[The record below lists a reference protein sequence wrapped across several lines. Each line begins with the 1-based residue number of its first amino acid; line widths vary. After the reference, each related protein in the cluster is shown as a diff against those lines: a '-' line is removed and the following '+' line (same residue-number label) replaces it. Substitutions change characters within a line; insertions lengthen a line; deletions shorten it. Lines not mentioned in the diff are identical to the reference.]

1 MQPPIPLGTLL
12 QQRYRVTKILGQG
25 GFGRTYLAQD
35 TGCFDEMCVLKE
47 FSPNDRGRDAVK
59 KSKELFQREAQV
71 LYQIDHPQ
79 IPKFRANFEEQKRLF
94 LVQEYAE
101 GKTVAKTLSE
111 RLKNSKTFTETEAVE
126 FLQNMLPVLSHIH
139 GMGIIHRD
147 ISPDN
152 IIFRDRDKLPV
163 LIDFG
168 VVKAGVTQL
177 EASTQIHQ
185 GTTVGKAGYAPGE
198 QLQTGE
204 AYANSDLYAL
214 AVTVVVMMTGRKPE
228 SLIDKST
235 MTWKWHQWVPT
246 LTPWF
251 AKILN
256 KMLSRMPNSR
266 YQSATE
272 VSQALRSVSDF
283 VGAASV
289 TGGLGNN
296 LKPTTGISNPTIGGT
311 QSPPTNN
318 PNSVPLSRVKRSTTS
333 IKSHN
338 SPPVQQYPTQNPL
351 RGILSTPWGIALGAV
366 AAFVVFIIPLLFI
379 LRSITPSKGKPD
391 TPVPIATTATDPNPV
406 TTAPNPT
413 QPPAPVAST
422 ESSPPLTTPS
432 PTAPAAVA
440 AEALI
445 LEPGKPSLKE
455 GAIDPSQAKVFSVN
469 LTVGQQLKVALASNP
484 AGATANILAPNQA
497 NVDAFAKNTTNWQG
511 TAPLAGEYRIE
522 IVSPPGATSNYQL
535 EVTATDA
542 AAGTTPAPGTT
553 PTPNIGQPPQANP
566 TPGAAATPGVT
577 TTPNPVASP

>member
-12 QQRYRVTKILGQG
+12 QQRYRVAKVLGQG

-47 FSPNDRGRDAVK
+47 FSPNDRGRDALK
-59 KSKELFQREAQV
+59 KSKELFHREAQV
-71 LYQIDHPQ
+71 LYQINHPQ

-101 GKTVAKTLSE
+101 GKTVAKTLSD
-111 RLKNSKTFTETEAVE
+111 RLKKNTTFTEAEAVE
-126 FLQNMLPVLSHIH
+126 FIKNMLPVLSHIH

-177 EASTQIHQ
+177 EVSTQIHQ

-256 KMLSRMPNSR
+256 KMLSRVPNSR
-266 YQSATE
+266 YQSAHD
-272 VSQALRSVSDF
+272 VAQALRSVSDF
-283 VGAASV
+283 VGVPATSSEFPAG
-289 TGGLGNN
+289 TFIP
-296 LKPTTGISNPTIGGT
+296 PTTSSRMSSHPDQ
-311 QSPPTNN
+311 QSST
-318 PNSVPLSRVKRSTTS
+318 SDRSSIPLSRVKRSS
-333 IKSHN
+333 N
-338 SPPVQQYPTQNPL
+338 SSPGNRNIPVRNLQPAPQNLL
-351 RGILSTPWGIALGAV
+351 RGILNTPWGIALSS
-366 AAFVVFIIPLLFI
+366 AAAALIFLILPIFVIS
-379 LRSITPSKGKPD
+379 RSLTPSGSSKTPLPPTSSTPTD
-391 TPVPIATTATDPNPV
+391 PAISNPVPPPV
-406 TTAPNPT
+406 PSPVIQ
-413 QPPAPVAST
+413 QP
-422 ESSPPLTTPS
+422 TTPT
-432 PTAPAAVA
+432 PIAPGSVA
-440 AEALI
+440 AESLT
-445 LEPGKPSLKE
+445 LELGKPLVKE
-455 GAIDPSQAKVFSVN
+455 GVLNPAQPTVLSVN
-469 LTVGQQLKVALASNP
+469 LPVGQQLKATLTSNP
-484 AGATANILAPNQA
+484 AGATMNILAPNQA
-497 NVDAFAKNTTNWQG
+497 NVDVYAKNTLNWQG
-511 TAPLAGEYRIE
+511 TLPLTGEYRIE
-522 IVSPPGATSNYQL
+522 IVSLPGAASSNYKL
-535 EVTATDA
+535 EVTTIASPGSTPPA
-542 AAGTTPAPGTT
+542 AAPIAPPTAAPATPPTTLAPPPTTPAL
-553 PTPNIGQPPQANP
+553 PPSA
-566 TPGAAATPGVT
+566 
-577 TTPNPVASP
+577 PVAR

>member
-1 MQPPIPLGTLL
+1 MQPPIPLGTVL
-12 QQRYRVTKILGQG
+12 QKRYRVTKVLGQG
-25 GFGRTYLAQD
+25 GFGRTYLSQD

-47 FSPNDRGRDAVK
+47 FSPNDRGRDALK

-71 LYQIDHPQ
+71 LYQISHPQ

-111 RLKNSKTFTETEAVE
+111 RLKNNQTFKESEADE
-126 FLQNMLPVLSHIH
+126 FLQNMLPVLAHIH

-152 IIFRDRDKLPV
+152 IIFRDKDKLPV

-177 EASTQIHQ
+177 EVSTQIHQ

-256 KMLSRMPNSR
+256 KMLSRSPNSR

-272 VSQALRSVSDF
+272 VAQALRSVSDF
-283 VGAASV
+283 VGSGANQQESQ
-289 TGGLGNN
+289 TGDLGQ
-296 LKPTTGISNPTIGGT
+296 TTGMLRGQTGYNNGT
-311 QSPPTNN
+311 NGTGAI
-318 PNSVPLSRVKRSTTS
+318 PLSRVKRTTT
-333 IKSHN
+333 ID
-338 SPPVQQYPTQNPL
+338 SPKTALNLKPQNPL
-351 RGILSTPWGIALGAV
+351 RGILSTQWGTGLIAAG
-366 AAFVVFIIPLLFI
+366 AFVCVLVPLLLM
-379 LRSITPSKGKPD
+379 LRSLVPNKPVKIE
-391 TPVPIATTATDPNPV
+391 PQNPAAVTTNATDPVATPATTQATSQV
-406 TTAPNPT
+406 TPPLASPAPIPATAPI
-413 QPPAPVAST
+413 
-422 ESSPPLTTPS
+422 
-432 PTAPAAVA
+432 PAATV
-440 AEALI
+440 ESLAL
-445 LEPGKPSLKE
+445 EVGKPTLKE
-455 GAIDPSQAKVFSVN
+455 GTLNPGQTMVYSVPLQA
-469 LTVGQQLKVALASNP
+469 GQQLKATLTPTP
-484 AGATANILAPNQA
+484 AGATMNILAPNQA
-497 NVDAFAKNTTNWQG
+497 NVDVYAKNTVNWQG
-511 TAPLAGEYRIE
+511 NLPLSGEYRIE
-522 IVSPPGATSNYQL
+522 IVSP
-535 EVTATDA
+535 
-542 AAGTTPAPGTT
+542 AGTTTSSNYKLEATVSAAAPAATATPGSTAGT
-553 PTPNIGQPPQANP
+553 PTPM
-566 TPGAAATPGVT
+566 ATP
-577 TTPNPVASP
+577 SP

>member
-12 QQRYRVTKILGQG
+12 QQRYRVTKVLGQG
-25 GFGRTYLAQD
+25 GFGRTYLSQD

-47 FSPNDRGRDAVK
+47 FSPTDRGRETLK
-59 KSKELFQREAQV
+59 KSKELFHREAQV
-71 LYQIDHPQ
+71 LYQINHPQ

-111 RLKNSKTFTETEAVE
+111 RLKNNQTFKENEAVE
-126 FLQNMLPVLSHIH
+126 FLLNMLPVLSHIH

-152 IIFRDRDKLPV
+152 IIFRDKDKLPV

-256 KMLSRMPNSR
+256 KMLSRAPNSR
-266 YQSATE
+266 YQSANE
-272 VSQALRSVSDF
+272 VAQALRSVSDF
-283 VGAASV
+283 VGSPAAPAQSHV
-289 TGGLGNN
+289 SEFELSGGSRKSKGF
-296 LKPTTGISNPTIGGT
+296 PSNP
-311 QSPPTNN
+311 PK
-318 PNSVPLSRVKRSTTS
+318 SVPLSRTKRTTN
-333 IKSHN
+333 IDPPKS
-338 SPPVQQYPTQNPL
+338 SVPTQNPL
-351 RGILSTPWGIALGAV
+351 RGILATPWGTAVGASIAFVLLIIPVFWLMRSMLSTTAGTKPPSPTPVVSPTTEAPTPAPVPTPMAV
-366 AAFVVFIIPLLFI
+366 A
-379 LRSITPSKGKPD
+379 TPVATP
-391 TPVPIATTATDPNPV
+391 TPVPTT
-406 TTAPNPT
+406 
-413 QPPAPVAST
+413 PPAAS
-422 ESSPPLTTPS
+422 ESI
-432 PTAPAAVA
+432 
-440 AEALI
+440 AL
-445 LEPGKPSLKE
+445 EVGKPTLRE
-455 GAIDPSQAKVFSVN
+455 GVLTPAQSSIVYTLNLQA
-469 LTVGQQLKVALASNP
+469 GQQLKATLAPIP
-484 AGATANILAPNQA
+484 AGATMNILAPNQA
-497 NVDAFAKNTTNWQG
+497 NVDVYAKSTVNWQG
-511 TAPLAGEYRIE
+511 NLPLSGDYRIE
-522 IVSPPGATSNYQL
+522 VTAPPGSANVSYKL
-535 EVTATDA
+535 EVSTMA
-542 AAGTTPAPGTT
+542 A
-553 PTPNIGQPPQANP
+553 
-566 TPGAAATPGVT
+566 
-577 TTPNPVASP
+577 PVAK

>member
-12 QQRYRVTKILGQG
+12 QQRYRVTKVLGQG
-25 GFGRTYLAQD
+25 GFGRTYLSQD

-47 FSPNDRGRDAVK
+47 FSPNDRGRDALK

-71 LYQIDHPQ
+71 LYQINHPQ

-101 GKTVAKTLSE
+101 GKTVAKSLSD
-111 RLKNSKTFTETEAVE
+111 RLKNNQTFKEAEAVQ
-126 FLQNMLPVLSHIH
+126 FLQDMLPVLTHIH

-177 EASTQIHQ
+177 EVSTQIHQ

-256 KMLSRMPNSR
+256 KMLSRVPNSR

-272 VSQALRSVSDF
+272 VLQALRSVSDF
-283 VGAASV
+283 VGAAAENS
-289 TGGLGNN
+289 GSFI
-296 LKPTTGISNPTIGGT
+296 PPTGINRPATGI
-311 QSPPTNN
+311 NN
-318 PNSVPLSRVKRSTTS
+318 SGSVPLSRVGRTTS
-333 IKSHN
+333 VTSSSRN
-338 SPPVQQYPTQNPL
+338 SNIQPPQNPL
-351 RGILSTPWGIALGAV
+351 RGILNTPWGVGLGA
-366 AAFVVFIIPLLFI
+366 AAATVLFI
-379 LRSITPSKGKPD
+379 LVPLFLVSKSITTPNSGTKPQPPTVSTTTPTPEAPATPPSSNSPAV
-391 TPVPIATTATDPNPV
+391 TPVDPTPTPAATATPPSGAAETLLVEVDKPTIKEGVLNSPQPIAFRLTPAT
-406 TTAPNPT
+406 
-413 QPPAPVAST
+413 
-422 ESSPPLTTPS
+422 
-432 PTAPAAVA
+432 
-440 AEALI
+440 
-445 LEPGKPSLKE
+445 
-455 GAIDPSQAKVFSVN
+455 
-469 LTVGQQLKVALASNP
+469 GQQLKTTLIGIP
-484 AGATANILAPNQA
+484 AGATMNVLATSPTG
-497 NVDAFAKNTTNWQG
+497 VDTVAKGTVNWQG
-511 TAPLAGEYRIE
+511 VITTASEYRIE
-522 IVSPPGATSNYQL
+522 IVPVAGAASSNYRL
-535 EVTATDA
+535 EVNLIGSTATA
-542 AAGTTPAPGTT
+542 T
-553 PTPNIGQPPQANP
+553 PTP
-566 TPGAAATPGVT
+566 VV
-577 TTPNPVASP
+577 PVVPAVPAPVK

>member
-1 MQPPIPLGTLL
+1 MQPPIPSGTLL
-12 QQRYRVTKILGQG
+12 QQRYRVTKVLGQG

-47 FSPNDRGRDAVK
+47 FSPNDRGRDALK

-79 IPKFRANFEEQKRLF
+79 IPKFRANFEEQRRLF

-101 GKTVAKTLSE
+101 GKTVAKTLSD
-111 RLKNSKTFTETEAVE
+111 RLKNSTTFTEAEAVD
-126 FLQNMLPVLSHIH
+126 FLQNMLPVLTHIH

-152 IIFRDRDKLPV
+152 IIFRDRDRLPV

-177 EASTQIHQ
+177 EVSTQIHQ

-256 KMLSRMPNSR
+256 RMLSRAPNNR

-272 VSQALRSVSDF
+272 VAQALRSVSDF
-283 VGAASV
+283 VG
-289 TGGLGNN
+289 TG
-296 LKPTTGISNPTIGGT
+296 TTSAPGGT
-311 QSPPTNN
+311 YVPSTSVKSSTTPSQPPAFVTTNRD
-318 PNSVPLSRVKRSTTS
+318 SVPLSRAKRPASKAGSYPVK
-333 IKSHN
+333 N
-338 SPPVQQYPTQNPL
+338 QPPQQNPL
-351 RGILSTPWGIALGAV
+351 QGILNSPWGLALGAAAAALIFLVIPIFLISRSMTTTNKDPKAVPPTVTSPTDPANPTPQSPAPTASTVPAPNTAVTTSPAV
-366 AAFVVFIIPLLFI
+366 AISEALTVEI
-379 LRSITPSKGKPD
+379 GKPIVKEGLLSSAQP
-391 TPVPIATTATDPNPV
+391 TVFSMNLPIGQKLRATL
-406 TTAPNPT
+406 
-413 QPPAPVAST
+413 AST
-422 ESSPPLTTPS
+422 
-432 PTAPAAVA
+432 
-440 AEALI
+440 
-445 LEPGKPSLKE
+445 
-455 GAIDPSQAKVFSVN
+455 
-469 LTVGQQLKVALASNP
+469 P
-484 AGATANILAPNQA
+484 AGATMNILAPNQA
-497 NVDAFAKNTTNWQG
+497 NVDVYAKNTLNWEG
-511 TAPLAGEYRIE
+511 NLPLAGEYRIE
-522 IVSPPGATSNYQL
+522 IVPLAGAASSNYKL
-535 EVTATDA
+535 EVAVSASAPVTAPAPATA
-542 AAGTTPAPGTT
+542 PAPVTSPAPTTQTVPIPVVPTPA
-553 PTPNIGQPPQANP
+553 NR
-566 TPGAAATPGVT
+566 
-577 TTPNPVASP
+577 

>member
-35 TGCFDEMCVLKE
+35 TACFDELCVLKE
-47 FSPNDRGRDAVK
+47 FSPNDRGRDALK

-71 LYQIDHPQ
+71 LYQINHPQ

-101 GKTVAKTLSE
+101 GKTVAKTLGD
-111 RLKNSKTFTETEAVE
+111 RLKNGKTFTETEAVD
-126 FLQNMLPVLSHIH
+126 FLQNMLPVLTHIH
-139 GMGIIHRD
+139 NMGIIHRD

-256 KMLSRMPNSR
+256 KMLSRAPNGR
-266 YQSATE
+266 YQSGVE
-272 VSQALRSVSDF
+272 VAQALRSVSDF
-283 VGAASV
+283 VGTAATNDVAPGTFVPSPKKARPLTSTDHSSSESV
-289 TGGLGNN
+289 NDHEA
-296 LKPTTGISNPTIGGT
+296 
-311 QSPPTNN
+311 QA
-318 PNSVPLSRVKRSTTS
+318 SVPLSRVKRSNP
-333 IKSHN
+333 IKSPAD
-338 SPPVQQYPTQNPL
+338 SPKIQRDRHPL
-351 RGILSTPWGIALGAV
+351 RGILGSSWGIALGSA
-366 AAFVVFIIPLLFI
+366 AAFILILIPIFLLLKSLII
-379 LRSITPSKGKPD
+379 ST
-391 TPVPIATTATDPNPV
+391 PNPV
-406 TTAPNPT
+406 KPQSGATTTTTNPAN
-413 QPPAPVAST
+413 PVPA
-422 ESSPPLTTPS
+422 TTPS
-432 PTAPAAVA
+432 PTSSAATPTTVA
-440 AEALI
+440 SPETVSPETLTV
-445 LEPGKPSLKE
+445 EVGKSIVKE
-455 GAIDPSQAKVFSVN
+455 GALNPNQPIIFS
-469 LTVGQQLKVALASNP
+469 LKLASGQQLKAALTSTP
-484 AGATANILAPNQA
+484 AGGSTMNILAPNLA
-497 NVDAFAKNTTNWQG
+497 NVDVFAKNTLNWQG
-511 TAPLAGEYRIE
+511 NIPMSGEYRIE
-522 IVSPPGATSNYQL
+522 IVPQPGVTSSFKL
-535 EVTATDA
+535 EVSATEA
-542 AAGTTPAPGTT
+542 APAAQTTTPATT
-553 PTPNIGQPPQANP
+553 S
-566 TPGAAATPGVT
+566 
-577 TTPNPVASP
+577 PVAPLPTVSTAPAP

>member
-47 FSPNDRGRDAVK
+47 FTPNDRGREALK
-59 KSKELFQREAQV
+59 KSKELFHREAEV
-71 LYQIDHPQ
+71 LYQINHPQ

-111 RLKNSKTFTETEAVE
+111 RLKNNTTFTEAEAVS

-177 EASTQIHQ
+177 EVSTQIHQ

-256 KMLSRMPNSR
+256 RMLSRSPNSR
-266 YQSATE
+266 YQSGNE
-272 VSQALRSVSDF
+272 VAQALRSVSDF
-283 VGAASV
+283 VGSAAPGERV
-289 TGGLGNN
+289 MEQTPATG
-296 LKPTTGISNPTIGGT
+296 TFHTQTGIDR
-311 QSPPTNN
+311 QSSAHNRD
-318 PNSVPLSRVKRSTTS
+318 SVPLSRVKRSTGVKS
-333 IKSHN
+333 SSYPIKN
-338 SPPVQQYPTQNPL
+338 IQPQQNPL
-351 RGILSTPWGIALGAV
+351 RGILSSPWGIAFGTAV
-366 AAFVVFIIPLLFI
+366 TAFVILVIPIFIIS
-379 LRSITPSKGKPD
+379 RSMTTSNSGTTPTPTTPTTPTPIVLETPSIQ
-391 TPVPIATTATDPNPV
+391 TPPPIATPEPSPSPTTTIAPAAATVEALSLEVGKPMV
-406 TTAPNPT
+406 KEGTLNPT
-413 QPPAPVAST
+413 QPTVFTLNLPA
-422 ESSPPLTTPS
+422 
-432 PTAPAAVA
+432 
-440 AEALI
+440 
-445 LEPGKPSLKE
+445 
-455 GAIDPSQAKVFSVN
+455 
-469 LTVGQQLKVALASNP
+469 GQQLKTALTSTP
-484 AGATANILAPNQA
+484 AGATMNILAPNQA
-497 NVDAFAKNTTNWQG
+497 NVDVFAKNTVNWQG
-511 TAPLAGEYRIE
+511 NLPLSGEYRIE
-522 IVSPPGATSNYQL
+522 IVSLPGTASSYKL
-535 EVTATDA
+535 EVT
-542 AAGTTPAPGTT
+542 TTAPLPVVPSPAPGR
-553 PTPNIGQPPQANP
+553 
-566 TPGAAATPGVT
+566 
-577 TTPNPVASP
+577 

>member
-25 GFGRTYLAQD
+25 GFGRTYLSQD

-47 FSPNDRGRDAVK
+47 FSPNDRGRDALK

-71 LYQIDHPQ
+71 LYQINHPQ

-101 GKTVAKTLSE
+101 GKTVAKTLSD
-111 RLKNSKTFTETEAVE
+111 RLKNSQTFKEAEAVE

-139 GMGIIHRD
+139 SMGIIHRD

-177 EASTQIHQ
+177 EVSTQIHQ

-256 KMLSRMPNSR
+256 KMLSRVPNSR
-266 YQSATE
+266 YQSANE
-272 VSQALRSVSDF
+272 VAQALRSVSDF
-283 VGAASV
+283 VASSAV
-289 TGGLGNN
+289 STDGNTGNFVSITSTSQ
-296 LKPTTGISNPTIGGT
+296 PSTGEDRSSSINERDSI
-311 QSPPTNN
+311 
-318 PNSVPLSRVKRSTTS
+318 PLSRVKRTTTV
-333 IKSHN
+333 KSN
-338 SPPVQQYPTQNPL
+338 YPVNIQPQNPL
-351 RGILSTPWGIALGAV
+351 RGIMATPWGIALSSAV
-366 AAFVVFIIPLLFI
+366 AAFVVIIIPI
-379 LRSITPSKGKPD
+379 IWISRSM
-391 TPVPIATTATDPNPV
+391 TT
-406 TTAPNPT
+406 
-413 QPPAPVAST
+413 
-422 ESSPPLTTPS
+422 SSPPKTPASITTPTTDPADPVS
-432 PTAPAAVA
+432 TNPPSQNPLPIASNDPSNPIPDPTTTPATIP
-440 AEALI
+440 AEALAI
-445 LEPGKPSLKE
+445 EVGKPLVKE
-455 GAIDPSQAKVFSVN
+455 GSLNLTQPTVFSLN
-469 LTVGQQLKVALASNP
+469 LSAGQQLKTTLTSTP
-484 AGATANILAPNQA
+484 AGATMNILAPNQA
-497 NVDAFAKNTTNWQG
+497 NVDVFAKNTVNWQG
-511 TAPLAGEYRIE
+511 NLPLTGEYRIE
-522 IVSPPGATSNYQL
+522 IIPLPGTASSNYKL
-535 EVTATDA
+535 EVTATA
-542 AAGTTPAPGTT
+542 STPVGAPSPAP
-553 PTPNIGQPPQANP
+553 
-566 TPGAAATPGVT
+566 VS
-577 TTPNPVASP
+577 SPAIR

>member
-1 MQPPIPLGTLL
+1 MQPPISLGTLL
-12 QQRYRVTKILGQG
+12 QQRYRVTKVLGQG

-47 FSPNDRGRDAVK
+47 FSPTDRGRDALK

-71 LYQIDHPQ
+71 LYQINHPQ

-111 RLKNSKTFTETEAVE
+111 RLKNSKTFTEAEAVQ
-126 FLQNMLPVLSHIH
+126 FLQNMLPVLTHIH
-139 GMGIIHRD
+139 NMGIIHRD

-177 EASTQIHQ
+177 EVSTQIHQ

-256 KMLSRMPNSR
+256 KMLSRVPNSR
-266 YQSATE
+266 YQSANE
-272 VSQALRSVSDF
+272 VAQALRSVSDF
-283 VGAASV
+283 IGTAAEGNVRSDEQEEPSGAPLLSSSGERIPA
-289 TGGLGNN
+289 
-296 LKPTTGISNPTIGGT
+296 PERAA
-311 QSPPTNN
+311 
-318 PNSVPLSRVKRSTTS
+318 VPLSRGRRSASGKSS
-333 IKSHN
+333 INMHN
-338 SPPVQQYPTQNPL
+338 PSQTPNPL
-351 RGILSTPWGIALGAV
+351 RGIFNSPLGIALGSAAAV
-366 AAFVVFIIPLLFI
+366 AIVVLLPLFLI
-379 LRSITPSKGKPD
+379 GRSLTTPTTGTKTPTATPS
-391 TPVPIATTATDPNPV
+391 PIASPAATSQAPE
-406 TTAPNPT
+406 TAPIPT
-413 QPPAPVAST
+413 PTSSAPVA
-422 ESSPPLTTPS
+422 
-432 PTAPAAVA
+432 PTAASVAAVA
-440 AEALI
+440 ESLVV
-445 LEPGKPSLKE
+445 EVGKSIVKE
-455 GAIDPSQAKVFSVN
+455 GPLTSTQPTLVSINN
-469 LTVGQQLKVALASNP
+469 LAAGQKLKASLVTNP
-484 AGATANILAPNQA
+484 PGATMNVMAPNQA
-497 NVDAFAKNTTNWQG
+497 NVDVYAKNTVNWEG
-511 TAPLAGEYRIE
+511 ILPLAGEYRIE
-522 IVSPPGATSNYQL
+522 IVSPSGVTSSNYKLEVSLTDATKATSS
-535 EVTATDA
+535 
-542 AAGTTPAPGTT
+542 PAPAIA
-553 PTPNIGQPPQANP
+553 PAPASNPPAR
-566 TPGAAATPGVT
+566 
-577 TTPNPVASP
+577 

>member
-1 MQPPIPLGTLL
+1 MQPPIPSGTLL
-12 QQRYRVTKILGQG
+12 QQRYRVTKVLGQG

-47 FSPNDRGRDAVK
+47 FSPNDRGRDALK

-79 IPKFRANFEEQKRLF
+79 IPKFRANFEEQRRLF

-101 GKTVAKTLSE
+101 GKTVAKTLSD
-111 RLKNSKTFTETEAVE
+111 RLKNSTTFTEAEAVD
-126 FLQNMLPVLSHIH
+126 FLQNMLPVLTHIH

-152 IIFRDRDKLPV
+152 IIFRDRDRLPV

-177 EASTQIHQ
+177 EVSTQIHQ

-256 KMLSRMPNSR
+256 RMLSRAPNSR

-272 VSQALRSVSDF
+272 VAQALRSVSDF
-283 VGAASV
+283 VG
-289 TGGLGNN
+289 TG
-296 LKPTTGISNPTIGGT
+296 TTSSPGGT
-311 QSPPTNN
+311 YVPSTSVKSTTTPSQPPAFVTTNRD
-318 PNSVPLSRVKRSTTS
+318 SVPLSRAKRPASKAGS
-333 IKSHN
+333 YPARN
-338 SPPVQQYPTQNPL
+338 QPPQQNPL
-351 RGILSTPWGIALGAV
+351 RGILNSPWGLALGSAAAAFIFLVIPIFLISRSMTTTTKDPKAIPPTTTSPTDPASQTPQSPAPTASTVPAATTTTTTTPAV
-366 AAFVVFIIPLLFI
+366 AISEALTVEV
-379 LRSITPSKGKPD
+379 GKPIVKEGVLNSAQP
-391 TPVPIATTATDPNPV
+391 TVFSMNLPVGQKLRATL
-406 TTAPNPT
+406 
-413 QPPAPVAST
+413 AST
-422 ESSPPLTTPS
+422 
-432 PTAPAAVA
+432 
-440 AEALI
+440 
-445 LEPGKPSLKE
+445 
-455 GAIDPSQAKVFSVN
+455 
-469 LTVGQQLKVALASNP
+469 P
-484 AGATANILAPNQA
+484 AGATMNILAPNQA
-497 NVDAFAKNTTNWQG
+497 NVDVYAKNTLNWEG
-511 TAPLAGEYRIE
+511 SLPLAGEYRIE
-522 IVSPPGATSNYQL
+522 IVPLAGAASSNYKL
-535 EVTATDA
+535 EVAVSASAPVTAPA
-542 AAGTTPAPGTT
+542 PAGTAPAPITSPAPTT
-553 PTPNIGQPPQANP
+553 QTAPI
-566 TPGAAATPGVT
+566 
-577 TTPNPVASP
+577 PVVPAPASR

>member
-1 MQPPIPLGTLL
+1 MQPPISLGTLL

-47 FSPNDRGRDAVK
+47 FSPTDRGRDAMK
-59 KSKELFQREAQV
+59 KSKELFQREAKV
-71 LYQIDHPQ
+71 LYQINHPQ

-111 RLKNSKTFTETEAVE
+111 RLKNSTTFNEAEAVK
-126 FLQNMLPVLSHIH
+126 FLQDMLPVLTHIH
-139 GMGIIHRD
+139 NMGIIHRD

-177 EASTQIHQ
+177 EVSTQIHQ

-256 KMLSRMPNSR
+256 KMLSRVPNSR
-266 YQSATE
+266 YQSANE
-272 VSQALRSVSDF
+272 VFQALRSVADLIGTPAGELDAESIADPAL
-283 VGAASV
+283 AAANRLSS
-289 TGGLGNN
+289 TDRSGTAPNN
-296 LKPTTGISNPTIGGT
+296 RSN
-311 QSPPTNN
+311 
-318 PNSVPLSRVKRSTTS
+318 VPLSRSRKTSS
-333 IKSHN
+333 IKSN
-338 SPPVQQYPTQNPL
+338 VKPYAAPQQNPL
-351 RGILSTPWGIALGAV
+351 RGIFNSPWGVGLGSALAFFIVLLPLFLIVRALLTPADGGKTPTTVTPTPAPAVSTAPVPESPAVTVPIPSPIASTITPTAV
-366 AAFVVFIIPLLFI
+366 AENLAIEV
-379 LRSITPSKGKPD
+379 
-391 TPVPIATTATDPNPV
+391 
-406 TTAPNPT
+406 
-413 QPPAPVAST
+413 
-422 ESSPPLTTPS
+422 
-432 PTAPAAVA
+432 
-440 AEALI
+440 
-445 LEPGKPSLKE
+445 GKPSSKE
-455 GAIDPSQAKVFSVN
+455 GTLDPTRPTVISLGN
-469 LTVGQQLKVALASNP
+469 LTAGQKLQVSLTVNP
-484 AGATANILAPNQA
+484 PGATMNVMAPNQA
-497 NVDAFAKNTTNWQG
+497 NVDVYAKNTLNWEG
-511 TAPLAGEYRIE
+511 SLPLAGEYRVE
-522 IVSPPGATSNYQL
+522 IVSPSGSAASNYKV
-535 EVTATDA
+535 EVSLVNA
-542 AAGTTPAPGTT
+542 ASADTSA
-553 PTPNIGQPPQANP
+553 
-566 TPGAAATPGVT
+566 
-577 TTPNPVASP
+577 ASPIASPPPALP

>member
-12 QQRYRVTKILGQG
+12 QQRYRVTKVLGQG
-25 GFGRTYLAQD
+25 GFGRTYLSQD
-35 TGCFDEMCVLKE
+35 IGCFDEMCVLKE
-47 FSPNDRGRDAVK
+47 FSPNDRGRDALK

-71 LYQIDHPQ
+71 LYQINHPQ

-101 GKTVAKTLSE
+101 GKTVAKSLSD
-111 RLKNSKTFTETEAVE
+111 RLKNNQTFKESEAVQ
-126 FLQNMLPVLSHIH
+126 FLQDMLPVLTHIH

-177 EASTQIHQ
+177 EVCTQIHQ

-256 KMLSRMPNSR
+256 KMLSRVPNSR

-272 VSQALRSVSDF
+272 VLQALRAVSDF
-283 VGAASV
+283 VGTAAENS
-289 TGGLGNN
+289 GSFIPPSSINR
-296 LKPTTGISNPTIGGT
+296 PSTGINSSG
-311 QSPPTNN
+311 
-318 PNSVPLSRVKRSTTS
+318 SVPLSRVGRTTS
-333 IKSHN
+333 ITSSPNRN
-338 SPPVQQYPTQNPL
+338 SNIQSPQNPL
-351 RGILSTPWGIALGAV
+351 RGILNTPWGVGLGA
-366 AAFVVFIIPLLFI
+366 AAATVLFI
-379 LRSITPSKGKPD
+379 LLPLFLVSKSMTTPKNGTKS
-391 TPVPIATTATDPNPV
+391 
-406 TTAPNPT
+406 
-413 QPPAPVAST
+413 QPPAVSTTTPNPEVATTPPSQTLPPVTPVDPALNPATTPAATTPPPSSSVAETLLVEVDKPTIKEGVLNSPQPVAFR
-422 ESSPPLTTPS
+422 LN
-432 PTAPAAVA
+432 PTA
-440 AEALI
+440 
-445 LEPGKPSLKE
+445 
-455 GAIDPSQAKVFSVN
+455 
-469 LTVGQQLKVALASNP
+469 GQQLKTTLIGIP
-484 AGATANILAPNQA
+484 AGATMNIITTSPTG
-497 NVDAFAKNTTNWQG
+497 VDTVAKGTVNWQG
-511 TAPLAGEYRIE
+511 VISTAGEYRIE
-522 IVSPPGATSNYQL
+522 VVPLAGAASSNYRL
-535 EVTATDA
+535 EVNLIGSPSTATPVVPVVPVV
-542 AAGTTPAPGTT
+542 PAP
-553 PTPNIGQPPQANP
+553 
-566 TPGAAATPGVT
+566 VK
-577 TTPNPVASP
+577 

>member
-1 MQPPIPLGTLL
+1 
-12 QQRYRVTKILGQG
+12 VTKVLGQG
-25 GFGRTYLAQD
+25 GFGRTYLSQD

-47 FSPNDRGRDAVK
+47 FSPNDRGRDALK

-71 LYQIDHPQ
+71 LYQINHPQ

-111 RLKNSKTFTETEAVE
+111 RLKNNQTFKESEAVE

-152 IIFRDRDKLPV
+152 IIFRDKDRLPV

-177 EASTQIHQ
+177 EVSTQIHQ

-256 KMLSRMPNSR
+256 KMLSRSPNSR

-272 VSQALRSVSDF
+272 VAQALRSVSDF
-283 VGAASV
+283 VGSGATQQESQ
-289 TGGLGNN
+289 TGDLGQ
-296 LKPTTGISNPTIGGT
+296 TTGMLRARTGYNNGT
-311 QSPPTNN
+311 NGTST
-318 PNSVPLSRVKRSTTS
+318 VPLSRVKRTTTIDS
-333 IKSHN
+333 PKTALNQKS
-338 SPPVQQYPTQNPL
+338 QNP
-351 RGILSTPWGIALGAV
+351 ALGADS
-366 AAFVVFIIPLLFI
+366 IDGTKQTRQN
-379 LRSITPSKGKPD
+379 RSSKPC
-391 TPVPIATTATDPNPV
+391 
-406 TTAPNPT
+406 
-413 QPPAPVAST
+413 
-422 ESSPPLTTPS
+422 
-432 PTAPAAVA
+432 
-440 AEALI
+440 
-445 LEPGKPSLKE
+445 
-455 GAIDPSQAKVFSVN
+455 
-469 LTVGQQLKVALASNP
+469 VGY
-484 AGATANILAPNQA
+484 
-497 NVDAFAKNTTNWQG
+497 
-511 TAPLAGEYRIE
+511 E
-522 IVSPPGATSNYQL
+522 
-535 EVTATDA
+535 
-542 AAGTTPAPGTT
+542 
-553 PTPNIGQPPQANP
+553 
-566 TPGAAATPGVT
+566 
-577 TTPNPVASP
+577 

>member
-25 GFGRTYLAQD
+25 GFGRTYLSQD

-47 FSPNDRGRDAVK
+47 FSPNDRGRDALK

-71 LYQIDHPQ
+71 LYQINHPQ

-101 GKTVAKTLSE
+101 GKTVAKSLSD
-111 RLKNSKTFTETEAVE
+111 RLKNNQTFKESEAVQ
-126 FLQNMLPVLSHIH
+126 FLQDMLPVLTHIH

-177 EASTQIHQ
+177 EVSTQIHQ

-256 KMLSRMPNSR
+256 KMLSRVPNSR

-272 VSQALRSVSDF
+272 VLQALRSVSDF
-283 VGAASV
+283 VGAAAENSGSFIPPSGIV
-289 TGGLGNN
+289 R
-296 LKPTTGISNPTIGGT
+296 PATGI
-311 QSPPTNN
+311 NN
-318 PNSVPLSRVKRSTTS
+318 SSSVPLSRIGRTTS
-333 IKSHN
+333 ITSSPNRN
-338 SPPVQQYPTQNPL
+338 SNIQPPQNPL
-351 RGILSTPWGIALGAV
+351 RGILNTPWGVGLGA
-366 AAFVVFIIPLLFI
+366 AAATVLFI
-379 LRSITPSKGKPD
+379 LIPLFLVSKSITTPNNGTKSQPTSVSTTTPTPEVTATPPSQTVPAV
-391 TPVPIATTATDPNPV
+391 TPVDPAPTPAATIPSSSGVAETLMVEVDKPTIKEGVLNSSQPIAFR
-406 TTAPNPT
+406 
-413 QPPAPVAST
+413 
-422 ESSPPLTTPS
+422 LT
-432 PTAPAAVA
+432 PTA
-440 AEALI
+440 
-445 LEPGKPSLKE
+445 
-455 GAIDPSQAKVFSVN
+455 
-469 LTVGQQLKVALASNP
+469 GQQLKTTLIGIP
-484 AGATANILAPNQA
+484 AGATMNVLATSPTG
-497 NVDAFAKNTTNWQG
+497 VDTVAKGTVNWQG
-511 TAPLAGEYRIE
+511 VITTASEYRIE
-522 IVSPPGATSNYQL
+522 IVPLTGAASSNYRL
-535 EVTATDA
+535 EVNLIGSPSTATPVA
-542 AAGTTPAPGTT
+542 PVVPVVPAP
-553 PTPNIGQPPQANP
+553 A
-566 TPGAAATPGVT
+566 
-577 TTPNPVASP
+577 PVVPAPVK

>member
-12 QQRYRVTKILGQG
+12 QQRYRVTKVLGQG

-47 FSPNDRGRDAVK
+47 FSPNDRGREALK
-59 KSKELFQREAQV
+59 KSKELFHREAQV
-71 LYQIDHPQ
+71 LYQINHPQ

-101 GKTVAKTLSE
+101 GKTVAKTLSD
-111 RLKNSKTFTETEAVE
+111 RLKNSTTFTETEAVE

-139 GMGIIHRD
+139 AMGIIHRD

-177 EASTQIHQ
+177 EVSTQIHQ

-235 MTWKWHQWVPT
+235 MTWKWHQWVPR

-272 VSQALRSVSDF
+272 VAQALRSVSDF
-283 VGAASV
+283 IGSSAATADNS
-289 TGGLGNN
+289 TGNFTPATATLR
-296 LKPTTGISNPTIGGT
+296 
-311 QSPPTNN
+311 PPTGSVDRPLSSNN
-318 PNSVPLSRVKRSTTS
+318 RESVPLSRVKRATS
-333 IKSHN
+333 IKSN
-338 SPPVQQYPTQNPL
+338 SYPVKNLQQQQNPL
-351 RGILSTPWGIALGAV
+351 RGIMSTPWGIAIIAGIGGLAL
-366 AAFVVFIIPLLFI
+366 FLILFIIS
-379 LRSITPSKGKPD
+379 RS
-391 TPVPIATTATDPNPV
+391 
-406 TTAPNPT
+406 
-413 QPPAPVAST
+413 
-422 ESSPPLTTPS
+422 LTTPS
-432 PTAPAAVA
+432 STKAPAPTATETTSPTLPVSATSPNQTAPMASTAPSSPTPATTTAPSAGSTENLAV
-440 AEALI
+440 EVGKPIVKEGTLNPPQPTVLI
-445 LEPGKPSLKE
+445 L
-455 GAIDPSQAKVFSVN
+455 N
-469 LTVGQQLKVALASNP
+469 LPVGQQLRTTLTSNP
-484 AGATANILAPNQA
+484 PGATMNILAPNQA
-497 NVDAFAKNTTNWQG
+497 NVDVFAKNTVNWQG
-511 TAPLAGEYRIE
+511 NLPLSGEYRIE
-522 IVSPPGATSNYQL
+522 IVPLPGAVGSYKL
-535 EVTATDA
+535 EVAVS
-542 AAGTTPAPGTT
+542 APT
-553 PTPNIGQPPQANP
+553 
-566 TPGAAATPGVT
+566 
-577 TTPNPVASP
+577 PVASPTPAPIGAPAVR

>member
-1 MQPPIPLGTLL
+1 MQPPISLGTIL
-12 QQRYRVTKILGQG
+12 QQRYRVTKVLGQG
-25 GFGRTYLAQD
+25 GFGRTYLSQD

-47 FSPNDRGRDAVK
+47 FSPSDRGRDALK

-71 LYQIDHPQ
+71 LYQINHPQ

-101 GKTVAKTLSE
+101 GKTVAKTLSD
-111 RLKNSKTFTETEAVE
+111 RLKNSKTFTEAEAVE
-126 FLQNMLPVLSHIH
+126 FLLNMLPVLTHIH

-177 EASTQIHQ
+177 EVSTQIHQ

-256 KMLSRMPNSR
+256 KMLSRVPNSR

-283 VGAASV
+283 IGAAAP
-289 TGGLGNN
+289 TDLPAGNFV
-296 LKPTTGISNPTIGGT
+296 P
-311 QSPPTNN
+311 SPSSTRPPASLVRPSTSHSRE
-318 PNSVPLSRVKRSTTS
+318 SVPLSRVKRSSAT
-333 IKSHN
+333 KSGSYPI
-338 SPPVQQYPTQNPL
+338 SPSQRQPHPL
-351 RGILSTPWGIALGAV
+351 RGILNTPWGLGLGAAV
-366 AAFVVFIIPLLFI
+366 AAIVFIIIPIVLI
-379 LRSITPSKGKPD
+379 SRS
-391 TPVPIATTATDPNPV
+391 
-406 TTAPNPT
+406 
-413 QPPAPVAST
+413 
-422 ESSPPLTTPS
+422 LTTPS
-432 PTAPAAVA
+432 SGTKPPLPAPTVAAPLPQIPPSPSVNAVPELPPTATSSPVA
-440 AEALI
+440 TPVQALSLEA
-445 LEPGKPSLKE
+445 GKPLIKE
-455 GAIDPSQAKVFSVN
+455 GSLDSVQPTVLS
-469 LTVGQQLKVALASNP
+469 LTLPAGHKLTATLASIP
-484 AGATANILAPNQA
+484 AGATMNILAPNQA
-497 NVDAFAKNTTNWQG
+497 NVDVFAKNTVNWAG
-511 TAPLAGEYRIE
+511 NLPLTGEYRIE
-522 IVSPPGATSNYQL
+522 IVPLAGVASTSYKL
-535 EVTATDA
+535 ELMTSAPIPIELPV
-542 AAGTTPAPGTT
+542 TTPEST
-553 PTPNIGQPPQANP
+553 
-566 TPGAAATPGVT
+566 VR
-577 TTPNPVASP
+577 

>member
-1 MQPPIPLGTLL
+1 MQPPISLGTLL

-47 FSPNDRGRDAVK
+47 FSPTDRGRDAMK

-71 LYQIDHPQ
+71 LYQINHPQ

-111 RLKNSKTFTETEAVE
+111 RLKNSTTFNEAEAVK
-126 FLQNMLPVLSHIH
+126 FLQDMLPVLTHIH
-139 GMGIIHRD
+139 NMGIIHRD

-177 EASTQIHQ
+177 EVSTQIHQ

-256 KMLSRMPNSR
+256 KMLSRVPNSR
-266 YQSATE
+266 YQSANE
-272 VSQALRSVSDF
+272 VLQALRSVADLIGSTTAESDAQSLDELSPAKSSQRPSAERQ
-283 VGAASV
+283 G
-289 TGGLGNN
+289 TLPNN
-296 LKPTTGISNPTIGGT
+296 RSN
-311 QSPPTNN
+311 
-318 PNSVPLSRVKRSTTS
+318 VPLSRGRRTS
-333 IKSHN
+333 SIQSNAKPHAK
-338 SPPVQQYPTQNPL
+338 PQKQNPL
-351 RGILSTPWGIALGAV
+351 RGVFNSPWGVAFGSAIAFAIVLLPL
-366 AAFVVFIIPLLFI
+366 FLIIRALLTPPDG
-379 LRSITPSKGKPD
+379 SKTPSTSVP
-391 TPVPIATTATDPNPV
+391 TPAPAISTAPIAESPIVTAPVPS
-406 TTAPNPT
+406 
-413 QPPAPVAST
+413 PVAST
-422 ESSPPLTTPS
+422 ATPI
-432 PTAPAAVA
+432 PTAVT
-440 AEALI
+440 ENLAL
-445 LEPGKPSLKE
+445 EVGKPSIKE
-455 GAIDPSQAKVFSVN
+455 GTLDPTRPTIISLGN
-469 LTVGQQLKVALASNP
+469 LTAGQKLKVSLTVNP
-484 AGATANILAPNQA
+484 PGATMNVMAPNQA
-497 NVDAFAKNTTNWQG
+497 NVDVYAKNTLNWEG
-511 TAPLAGEYRIE
+511 NLPLAGEYRVE
-522 IVSPPGATSNYQL
+522 IASPPGSAASNYKV
-535 EVTATDA
+535 EVSLVNATT
-542 AAGTTPAPGTT
+542 GTTT
-553 PTPNIGQPPQANP
+553 
-566 TPGAAATPGVT
+566 
-577 TTPNPVASP
+577 PVASPTASPTPLATPALP

>member
-12 QQRYRVTKILGQG
+12 QQRYRVTKVLGQG
-25 GFGRTYLAQD
+25 GFGRTYLSQD

-47 FSPNDRGRDAVK
+47 FSPNDRGRDALK

-71 LYQIDHPQ
+71 LYQISHPQ

-101 GKTVAKTLSE
+101 GKTVAKTLSD
-111 RLKNSKTFTETEAVE
+111 RLKSNKTFTEAEAVE
-126 FLQNMLPVLSHIH
+126 FLLNMLPVLSHIH
-139 GMGIIHRD
+139 AMGIIHRD

-177 EASTQIHQ
+177 EVSTQIHQ

-256 KMLSRMPNSR
+256 KMLSRVPNSR

-272 VSQALRSVSDF
+272 VAQALRSVSDF
-283 VGAASV
+283 VGAAAADPNSNFSQFSG
-289 TGGLGNN
+289 TLS
-296 LKPTTGISNPTIGGT
+296 PSSTTNR
-311 QSPPTNN
+311 Q
-318 PNSVPLSRVKRSTTS
+318 SVPLSRVKRQTS
-333 IKSHN
+333 MTSN
-338 SPPVQQYPTQNPL
+338 SGSSNIQPQQNPL
-351 RGILSTPWGIALGAV
+351 RGIFSTPWGIALGS
-366 AAFVVFIIPLLFI
+366 AAAATVFIIIPLFLVG
-379 LRSITPSKGKPD
+379 RSMTNPNNVSQSPA
-391 TPVPIATTATDPNPV
+391 PTTSVGNPNPDVLGTSPPQTPPVV
-406 TTAPNPT
+406 TDSSPINPAAPT
-413 QPPAPVAST
+413 TPPAVAS
-422 ESSPPLTTPS
+422 EVL
-432 PTAPAAVA
+432 VV
-440 AEALI
+440 EVD
-445 LEPGKPSLKE
+445 KPMVKE
-455 GAIDPSQAKVFSVN
+455 GTLNPGQPIVFRLNPSI
-469 LTVGQQLKVALASNP
+469 GQQLKVSLIGIP
-484 AGATANILAPNQA
+484 AGATMNILANKQTS
-497 NVDAFAKNTTNWQG
+497 VDVLAKSTVNWQG
-511 TAPLAGEYRIE
+511 IVPISGEYQIE
-522 IVSPPGATSNYQL
+522 IVPLADAATSNYRL
-535 EVTATDA
+535 EVNITSPGATATPPPTAAPGVTATPPPIVTP
-542 AAGTTPAPGTT
+542 TTP
-553 PTPNIGQPPQANP
+553 
-566 TPGAAATPGVT
+566 
-577 TTPNPVASP
+577 PVR

>member
-12 QQRYRVTKILGQG
+12 QQRYRVTKVLGQG
-25 GFGRTYLAQD
+25 GFGRTYLSQD

-47 FSPNDRGRDAVK
+47 FSPNDRGRDALK

-71 LYQIDHPQ
+71 LYQINHPQ

-101 GKTVAKTLSE
+101 GKTVAKSLSD
-111 RLKNSKTFTETEAVE
+111 RLKNNQTFKEAEAVQ
-126 FLQNMLPVLSHIH
+126 FLQDMLPVLTHIH

-177 EASTQIHQ
+177 EVSTQIHQ

-256 KMLSRMPNSR
+256 KMLSRVPNSR

-272 VSQALRSVSDF
+272 VLQALRAVSDF
-283 VGAASV
+283 VGAAAENS
-289 TGGLGNN
+289 GSFIPPSGINR
-296 LKPTTGISNPTIGGT
+296 PATGI
-311 QSPPTNN
+311 NN
-318 PNSVPLSRVKRSTTS
+318 PKSVPLSRAGRTTS
-333 IKSHN
+333 ITSSSGN
-338 SPPVQQYPTQNPL
+338 SNIQPPQNPL
-351 RGILSTPWGIALGAV
+351 RGILNTPWGVGLGA
-366 AAFVVFIIPLLFI
+366 AAATVVFILIPLFLVSK
-379 LRSITPSKGKPD
+379 SITTPKNDPKSLPPSVSTTTSTPPGATIPSSQTAPVV
-391 TPVPIATTATDPNPV
+391 TPVDPVP
-406 TTAPNPT
+406 
-413 QPPAPVAST
+413 
-422 ESSPPLTTPS
+422 
-432 PTAPAAVA
+432 APAAITPPPTA
-440 AEALI
+440 TAETL
-445 LEPGKPSLKE
+445 LVEVDKPTIKE
-455 GAIDPSQAKVFSVN
+455 GVLNSSQPIAFR
-469 LTVGQQLKVALASNP
+469 LTPTAGQQLKTTLIGIP
-484 AGATANILAPNQA
+484 AGATMNVLATSPTG
-497 NVDAFAKNTTNWQG
+497 VDTVAKGTVNWQG
-511 TAPLAGEYRIE
+511 VITTASEYRIE
-522 IVSPPGATSNYQL
+522 IVPLAGSASSNYRL
-535 EVTATDA
+535 EV
-542 AAGTTPAPGTT
+542 
-553 PTPNIGQPPQANP
+553 NLIGSPS
-566 TPGAAATPGVT
+566 T
-577 TTPNPVASP
+577 TTPVVPVAPAPVK

>member
-12 QQRYRVTKILGQG
+12 QQRYRVTKVLGQG
-25 GFGRTYLAQD
+25 GFGRTYLSQD

-47 FSPNDRGRDAVK
+47 FSPNDRGRDALK

-71 LYQIDHPQ
+71 LYQISHPQ

-101 GKTVAKTLSE
+101 GKTVAKTLSD
-111 RLKNSKTFTETEAVE
+111 RLKANKTFNEAEAVE
-126 FLQNMLPVLSHIH
+126 FLLNMLPVLSHIH

-177 EASTQIHQ
+177 EVSTQIHQ

-235 MTWKWHQWVPT
+235 MTWKWHQWVPA

-256 KMLSRMPNSR
+256 KMLSRVPNSR

-272 VSQALRSVSDF
+272 VAQALRAVSDF
-283 VGAASV
+283 VGSAATDA
-289 TGGLGNN
+289 TGNFSQFSGTLNPSN
-296 LKPTTGISNPTIGGT
+296 TT
-311 QSPPTNN
+311 TNRQ
-318 PNSVPLSRVKRSTTS
+318 SVPLSRIKRQTS
-333 IKSHN
+333 ITSASGSSN
-338 SPPVQQYPTQNPL
+338 IQPQQNPL
-351 RGILSTPWGIALGAV
+351 RGIFNTPWGVALGS
-366 AAFVVFIIPLLFI
+366 AAAATVFIIIPLFLVG
-379 LRSITPSKGKPD
+379 RSMINPNKGAQSPAP
-391 TPVPIATTATDPNPV
+391 TSSVGNSNPEASPTNPIQ
-406 TTAPNPT
+406 T
-413 QPPAPVAST
+413 QPIVPTDSPPTTPTTTPPPVAS
-422 ESSPPLTTPS
+422 
-432 PTAPAAVA
+432 
-440 AEALI
+440 EALAV
-445 LEPGKPSLKE
+445 EVDKPLVKE
-455 GAIDPSQAKVFSVN
+455 GTLNPGQPIVFRLNPAI
-469 LTVGQQLKVALASNP
+469 GQQLKATLIGIP
-484 AGATANILAPNQA
+484 AGATMNILANKSTG
-497 NVDAFAKNTTNWQG
+497 VDILAKSTVNWQG
-511 TAPLAGEYRIE
+511 IVPISGEYQIE
-522 IVSPPGATSNYQL
+522 IVPLADAPTSNYRL
-535 EVTATDA
+535 EVNLTSSGATAPPVPTAT
-542 AAGTTPAPGTT
+542 PGTT
-553 PTPNIGQPPQANP
+553 APP
-566 TPGAAATPGVT
+566 ATPTVT
-577 TTPNPVASP
+577 PTTPPVR